1 MGASAGST
9 TGTITI
15 NYFGHEHELYETR
28 ASGRPSGNRSIGNV
42 FEYTNRGSIKKG
54 QPEFTLTFYS
64 NVGATA
70 KLTVRNGPKLDGK
83 LMPERFGPLT
93 EVDGKIVP
101 NTDSLDWTIVAFA
114 SSLNG
119 ERVLI
124 LGRYG
129 WRYRSSDTPA
139 SDSNNL
145 PEGWTK
151 GDKYDSND
159 HCFTHYFD
167 KGIDQGRVHPR
178 ELNQHCIVLKRNVV

>member
-70 KLTVRNGPKLDGK
+70 KLTVRNGPK
-83 LMPERFGPLT
+83 
-93 EVDGKIVP
+93 VDGKIVP

-129 WRYRSSDTPA
+129 WRYRPSDTPA
-139 SDSNNL
+139 SDSDNL
-145 PEGWTK
+145 PGGWTK
-151 GDKYDSND
+151 GDKYSEG

-178 ELNQHCIVLKRNVV
+178 ELNQHWIVLKRNVV